1 MMMARARSS
10 SSDEA
15 EAPSLASPTSG
26 SRWERARLVGA
37 PRGGAP
43 AALEPARARF
53 PFALVWSPL
62 PGITACAPVVGH
74 MGICDSRGVVYDF
87 GGPFFISVDD
97 FSFGA
102 PYLYLPLDP
111 SDALG
116 FAGDEAPRGAVTGAA
131 AAARWDAAV
140 DAANDDFA
148 RRMHNIVCNNC
159 HHHAAA
165 ALNAI
170 GYKGR
175 RNWGQVSLAAMVIL
189 RGTWV
194 SRRALACVWAAPL
207 LVAVALAVLVSRG
220 LV

>member
-1 MMMARARSS
+1 MRTRT
-10 SSDEA
+10 SSDESDVVSSA
-15 EAPSLASPTSG
+15 GS

-43 AALEPARARF
+43 SALDVPRARF

-74 MGICDSRGVVYDF
+74 MGVCDSRGVVYDF
-87 GGPFFISVDD
+87 GGPFHISVDD

-102 PYLYLPLDP
+102 PFLYLQLDP

-116 FAGDEAPRGAVTGAA
+116 PADDEAPRGSVTGAA

-140 DAANDDFA
+140 DVANDDFS
-148 RRMHNIVCNNC
+148 RKMHNIACQNC

-165 ALNAI
+165 ALNAV
-170 GYKGR
+170 GYQGR
-175 RNWGQVSLAAMVIL
+175 RDWRQVSVAALVIL

-194 SRRALACVWAAPL
+194 SSRAAACVWGVPL
-207 LVAVALAVLVSRG
+207 CIVLVLAVLFGRG
-220 LV
+220 L